1 MASFDGVN
9 FIVDMDGYAE
19 HRVGRISV
27 QEIPGSSNFYVDTA
41 GRGPMYVDMKVLLQN
56 VSLLG
61 ALMANLG
68 QPGSLSVDGR
78 DGHTA
83 ILMDVTGDAQYGSEQ
98 LTATLKFL
106 VTDS

>member
-1 MASFDGVN
+1 MASFAGVN
-9 FIVDMDGYAE
+9 FIVEQDGYAE
-19 HRVGRISV
+19 RRAARMSV

-68 QPGSLSVDGR
+68 QTGSLSIDGR

-83 ILMDVTGDAQYGSEQ
+83 ILMDVTGDGQYGSEH
-98 LTATLKFL
+98 LTASLKFL